1 MDLWESGLIRY
12 WVNER
17 VPKADECYRSSDK
30 IQKVSTREVP
40 IHLHDLTSAF
50 LILGIGIGL
59 AALSFLLELFYP
71 RFAHCSIWNTVENIQ

>member
-1 MDLWESGLIRY
+1 MWETGLARY
-12 WVNER
+12 WVKER
-17 VPKADECYRSSDK
+17 VPKADECYRSADK

-59 AALSFLLELFYP
+59 AALSFLLELIFLKCS
-71 RFAHCSIWNTVENIQ
+71 RFNRIFRI

>member
-59 AALSFLLELFYP
+59 AALSFLLELTYLKFSH
-71 RFAHCSIWNTVENIQ
+71 RSI